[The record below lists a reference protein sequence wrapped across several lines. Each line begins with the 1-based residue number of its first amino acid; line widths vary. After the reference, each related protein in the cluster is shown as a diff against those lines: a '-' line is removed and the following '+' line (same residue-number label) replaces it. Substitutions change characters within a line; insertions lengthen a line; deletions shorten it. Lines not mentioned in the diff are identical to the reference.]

1 MTDLEKQLDDLP
13 DSVIEATA
21 EAIGGAMDCLRVW
34 SAWGVGTMSA
44 DDFAPV
50 ADDGER
56 VAEIARAAITAY
68 LKFSADAA
76 PPPAPAVPDEM
87 QYSVVSKGERIP
99 DSYVEGWND
108 CRNSMLAAQ
117 VDQSGIKTM
126 LKPGTQEYGSAINAA
141 ANMADQCFVFHKDK
155 FKWLCK
161 FEQSFR
167 SLNAPTAK
175 PQVKASDAS

>member
-1 MTDLEKQLDDLP
+1 MTELEKQLLAVMRECDEAMAYMSEYDIPLTLP
-13 DSVIEATA
+13 DRVKEAIAAA
-21 EAIGGAMDCLRVW
+21 EAAAN
-34 SAWGVGTMSA
+34 ST
-44 DDFAPV
+44 AP
-50 ADDGER
+50 A
-56 VAEIARAAITAY
+56 
-68 LKFSADAA
+68 
-76 PPPAPAVPDEM
+76 AVPDEM

-108 CRNSMLAAQ
+108 CRNAMLAAQ

-175 PQVKASDAS
+175 PQVKAADAS

>member
-1 MTDLEKQLDDLP
+1 MTELEKQLLAVMRECDEAMAYMSEYDIPLTLP
-13 DSVIEATA
+13 DRVKEAISAA
-21 EAIGGAMDCLRVW
+21 EAAAN
-34 SAWGVGTMSA
+34 ST
-44 DDFAPV
+44 AP
-50 ADDGER
+50 A
-56 VAEIARAAITAY
+56 
-68 LKFSADAA
+68 
-76 PPPAPAVPDEM
+76 AVPDEM

-108 CRNSMLAAQ
+108 CRNAMLAAQ

-175 PQVKASDAS
+175 PQVKAADAS